1 MIHFS
6 GIDIALILLYFVVI
20 LAVGFHSRRGGK
32 PERGEGGEE
41 RAQGHKLAR
50 AGDGPGGNERAQGHA
65 ADFMLAGRSLTLPV
79 FVATLVSTW
88 YGGILGTGE
97 YSYSYGLAS
106 WVIFGA
112 PYYLFALIFA
122 LFLAG
127 QVRATGLMT
136 IPDKLAHHYGPAT
149 ALLGAV
155 LVFLL
160 VTPAP
165 YLLMLGV
172 LMQLIFGLPLAWT
185 ILLATLASILYL
197 IKGGFRSDVKVNVV
211 EFLLM
216 FLGFFLVVGFAGA
229 RYGGVAFLRHHLP
242 PRHLTWSGGN
252 PPQYILVWFFIALWT
267 LVDPGFHQR
276 CYAARDGATARRGI
290 LVSILFWMLFDFLTT
305 SAGLYARALLPGLE
319 APIFSYPLLA
329 EHLLPPAAKGIFFI
343 GLLATIMSTLS
354 SYTFIG
360 GMTIGNDVAGRLVR
374 WRRDRERTAGMRR
387 PGSGFANATPGGSEN
402 IGGGSEN
409 IWSEIIRGGSENIWG
424 GSENIWGGSENNRGG
439 SENIWS
445 ENNRGGSENTP
456 GGSAKARSGGETP
469 AIDALVKRW
478 TQIGLLLASLYGI
491 LLALALPSVVRIWY
505 AVGTACIP
513 GLLLPLMASY
523 VPAIRLKPRFALA
536 AMLGGWLLSLVWLL
550 RGMAHAG
557 QYWGGIEPMYPGLLL
572 SLVIGLAGF
581 RRAQPL

>member
-1 MIHFS
+1 
-6 GIDIALILLYFVVI
+6 
-20 LAVGFHSRRGGK
+20 
-32 PERGEGGEE
+32 
-41 RAQGHKLAR
+41 
-50 AGDGPGGNERAQGHA
+50 
-65 ADFMLAGRSLTLPV
+65 MLAGRSLTLPV

-424 GSENIWGGSENNRGG
+424 GSENIWGGS
-439 SENIWS
+439 
-445 ENNRGGSENTP
+445 
-456 GGSAKARSGGETP
+456 
-469 AIDALVKRW
+469 
-478 TQIGLLLASLYGI
+478 
-491 LLALALPSVVRIWY
+491 
-505 AVGTACIP
+505 
-513 GLLLPLMASY
+513 
-523 VPAIRLKPRFALA
+523 
-536 AMLGGWLLSLVWLL
+536 
-550 RGMAHAG
+550 
-557 QYWGGIEPMYPGLLL
+557 
-572 SLVIGLAGF
+572 
-581 RRAQPL
+581 